1 VPTTESALAVPANEK
16 CPSDRKVLIT
26 DTDIVAAMVAILN
39 TIAIGHKDELNLK
52 AKSLLLD
59 VITNHYL
66 PPTLLLLF
74 VEILCQQLLYSQT

>member
-1 VPTTESALAVPANEK
+1 
-16 CPSDRKVLIT
+16 VLIT

-52 AKSLLLD
+52 TKSLLLD

-74 VEILCQQLLYSQT
+74 VEMLY